1 MTGRGP
7 QFQFRVA
14 RRPHLQQVVVASIAQ
29 LEPGDGLSVASIEA
43 LREPE
48 NRRQRPHGAS
58 RTPSQVAESVVAS
71 LGSRLAMIPC
81 HQRDDLDFF
90 RLEASQVAVLDQI
103 VRMFVVTL
111 VTDVHADIV
120 QDRCVLEP
128 LALAI
133 GQAVDGA
140 RLIEQRHRQP
150 GHLLRVFRPVI
161 APLGQLEDAP
171 PPDVRISIGLRDL
184 FAMLRNVIQNEAFSE
199 RQVAQGEL
207 GCAQP
212 PQDLVH
218 QNHARHDQIG
228 AARFETGNAQ
238 PLVDAEA
245 DDLLAQPSHLLRR
258 DPPVAQRL
266 VGRAAFR
273 CRDHGTDAQN
283 GAGCSDDTV
292 EPRPCNLV
300 EVLADFGLD
309 VPDELP
315 LVLWSERIA
324 FDKAFGES
332 NDAQLEAPAEL
343 DCRALASRNLD
354 AAAPDVDDDGDVTRS
369 THAVHR
375 GRMNVTCL
383 LRPGYDP
390 WSKARVIR
398 HRLQELAAIFG
409 FAGGTRRDGDNFLNA
424 MGFGQTP
431 EFRQHLKC
439 CMHRLRRERSTIQA
453 AGAKPDHFFFPVDHL
468 E

>member
-1 MTGRGP
+1 
-7 QFQFRVA
+7 
-14 RRPHLQQVVVASIAQ
+14 
-29 LEPGDGLSVASIEA
+29 
-43 LREPE
+43 
-48 NRRQRPHGAS
+48 
-58 RTPSQVAESVVAS
+58 
-71 LGSRLAMIPC
+71 MIPC

-103 VRMFVVTL
+103 VRMFVVAL

-128 LALAI
+128 LTLAI

-161 APLGQLEDAP
+161 APLGQLEDAAR
-171 PPDVRISIGLRDL
+171 PDVRIAIGLRDL
-184 FAMLRNVIQNEAFSE
+184 FAMLRNVIQDEPFSE

-212 PQDLVH
+212 PEDLVH
-218 QNHARHDQIG
+218 QNHARHDQVG
-228 AARFETGNAQ
+228 AARLETGNAQ
-238 PLVDAEA
+238 PLVDAES
-245 DDLLAQPSHLLRR
+245 DNFLAQPSYLLRR

-273 CRDHGTDAQN
+273 RRDHGPDAQN

-292 EPRPCNLV
+292 VPRPCNQV
-300 EVLADFGLD
+300 EVLANLVLD
-309 VPDELP
+309 VPDEPP
-315 LVLWSERIA
+315 LVLWLERIA

-343 DCRALASRNLD
+343 NCRAFASRDLD
-354 AAAPDVDDDGDVTRS
+354 AATADVDDDGDVTRS
-369 THAVHR
+369 PHAVHR
-375 GRMNVTCL
+375 GRMNVTRFLC
-383 LRPGYDP
+383 PGNDP

-409 FAGGTRRDGDNFLNA
+409 FAGGTCCDGDNFFNP

-431 EFRQHLKC
+431 EFRQHLQR
-439 CMHRLRRERSTIQA
+439 CMHRLRRQRSTIQA
-453 AGAKPDHFFFPVDHL
+453 AGAKPDHFFLPVDHL
-468 E
+468 EGQVGPDLHHNHVD